1 METVKDPAVLL
12 GIGNTVAIVGLGL
25 YFHKRQNAIETELEE
40 LSEHL
45 KTSVKKFAESQK
57 EVVSRA
63 EMQRVLGELGRRV
76 EETQKN
82 VEKASSG
89 NDDVELLEEALESL
103 SEILEDAG
111 MEWEYPPRKRGRRG
125 RKKRKTRKSRR
136 KYSEDEDSSDGSSED
151 SDSELA
157 REIAKQRGRRRG
169 GKKHHK

>member
-25 YFHKRQNAIETELEE
+25 YFHKRQNVIETELEE

-57 EVVSRA
+57 DVVSRG

-82 VEKASSG
+82 IEKASNSSG
-89 NDDVELLEEALESL
+89 DFEFLEEALENL
-103 SEILEDAG
+103 SEVLEDG
-111 MEWEYPPRKRGRRG
+111 GVEWEFPPRKRGRRG
-125 RKKRKTRKSRR
+125 RKKRRGRR
-136 KYSEDEDSSDGSSED
+136 SKKNYSESSEGSEESSED
-151 SDSELA
+151 SDSEVE
-157 REIAKQRGRRRG
+157 REIAKQRKRKGK
-169 GKKHHK
+169 GKKRS

>member
-25 YFHKRQNAIETELEE
+25 YFHKRQNVIETELEE

-57 EVVSRA
+57 DVVSRG

-82 VEKASSG
+82 IEKASNSG
-89 NDDVELLEEALESL
+89 GDFEFLEEALENL
-103 SEILEDAG
+103 SEVLEDG
-111 MEWEYPPRKRGRRG
+111 GVEWEFPPRKRGRRG
-125 RKKRKTRKSRR
+125 RKKRKGRR
-136 KYSEDEDSSDGSSED
+136 SKKYSESSDSSEESSEN
-151 SDSELA
+151 SDSEVE
-157 REIAKQRGRRRG
+157 REIAKQRKRKGK
-169 GKKHHK
+169 GKKRS